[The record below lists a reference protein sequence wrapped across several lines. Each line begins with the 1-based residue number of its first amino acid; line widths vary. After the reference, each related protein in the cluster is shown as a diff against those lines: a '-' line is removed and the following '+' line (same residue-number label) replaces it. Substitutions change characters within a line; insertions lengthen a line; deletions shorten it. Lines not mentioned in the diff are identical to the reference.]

1 MRKRSARPVA
11 GSERAERSD
20 ERPARSPRP
29 GGQSQRQHRG
39 QEPPEQSRQRRSA
52 ADRNRPENN
61 RPENNRPEGSR
72 PERGRSERGR
82 PERGRSERS
91 QPGSAGGH
99 LTGVLP
105 IADPVSDGHG
115 SARSARPAPA
125 ADASLPHRVTDW
137 IIEHWGAK
145 PGRHPYLPVGLVA
158 LAAVLAL
165 VAWMLGPAQNSPANV
180 AAGPVT
186 PTPSAAPSPAA
197 VPPPAPASAEAAAG
211 SGAAAPPPGPAT
223 RVARAATA
231 GSFPSG
237 VAAHTVAEATAWAQF
252 RGRPVDVVVT
262 YTDRNSWDAIV
273 NPWIG
278 RSASTFSN
286 FAGTLVI
293 SVPLFPDSGPE
304 LGNLADCAAGDYN
317 AKWRQF
323 GRWLV
328 SEGRGDS
335 FVRLGWEFNGDWFV
349 WRASTSPTAYVQC
362 FRNASASIKQTSPK
376 VRIDWNINAHGPHS
390 AFAVYPG
397 DPYVDVIGIDSYD
410 QYPPSPTLAAFDAQ
424 CNATE
429 GLCQVISFARLH
441 GKLFS
446 VPEWGVVS
454 QQNTKAG
461 AVGQSGGDNPL
472 YIERMFNI
480 FESNATILAYE
491 AYFSDDVPGNV
502 HSSLLNP
509 NRHPRS
515 ADTYKRLW

>member
-1 MRKRSARPVA
+1 MTGP
-11 GSERAERSD
+11 ERAQRSDDQPERS
-20 ERPARSPRP
+20 R
-29 GGQSQRQHRG
+29 RG
-39 QEPPEQSRQRRSA
+39 QEQTGRAQEHPERPRQRRSA
-52 ADRNRPENN
+52 TDRTRSDRARPD
-61 RPENNRPEGSR
+61 RAR
-72 PERGRSERGR
+72 PERSR
-82 PERGRSERS
+82 
-91 QPGSAGGH
+91 PGSAGGH
-99 LTGVLP
+99 VTGVLP
-105 IADPVSDGHG
+105 IADPVRDGRG
-115 SARSARPAPA
+115 SAQPPRTEPA

-165 VAWMLGPAQNSPANV
+165 VAWMLGPAQNSPASV
-180 AAGPVT
+180 DAAPVT

-197 VPPPAPASAEAAAG
+197 VPPPAPVSAEPAPG
-211 SGAAAPPPGPAT
+211 SGAVAPPSGQVT

-286 FAGTLVI
+286 FAGTLVV
-293 SVPLFPDSGPE
+293 SVPLFPVEGSE
-304 LGNLADCAAGDYN
+304 LGNLTDCAAGDYN

-328 SEGRGDS
+328 NEGRGDS
-335 FVRLGWEFNGDWFV
+335 FVRLGWEFNGDWFA
-349 WRASTSPTAYVQC
+349 WRASANPTAYVQC
-362 FRNASASIKQTSPK
+362 FRNASSSIKATSPK
-376 VRIDWNINAHGPHS
+376 VRIDWNINAHGPRS

-397 DPYVDVIGIDSYD
+397 DQYVDVIGIDSYD
-410 QYPPSPTLAAFDAQ
+410 QYPPSPTLSAFDAQ
-424 CNATE
+424 CDATE
-429 GLCQVISFARLH
+429 GLCQVISFARRH
-441 GKLFS
+441 NKLFS

-461 AVGQSGGDNPL
+461 AVGQAGGDNPV
-472 YIERMFNI
+472 YIERMYSI
-480 FESNATILAYE
+480 FERNADILAYE